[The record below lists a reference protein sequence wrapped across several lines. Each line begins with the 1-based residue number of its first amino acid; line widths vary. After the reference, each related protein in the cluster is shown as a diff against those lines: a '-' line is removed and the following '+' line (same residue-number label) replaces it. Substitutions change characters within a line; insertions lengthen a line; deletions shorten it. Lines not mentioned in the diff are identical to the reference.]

1 MPIPLSDIAA
11 IVAAARLQ
19 GPPTVRTG
27 LDRRPVRVLTLRGPR
42 PDELYD
48 FTLDDGHR
56 RWRLDSVSHASG
68 IDMHGRT
75 LGRRLS
81 ARLNVLHGTAA
92 EHFGQR
98 PRPSALP

>member
-1 MPIPLSDIAA
+1 MNISLSDIAA
-11 IVAAARLQ
+11 IVAAAHLQ
-19 GPPTVRTG
+19 GPPTVRAD
-27 LDRRPVRVLTLRGPR
+27 LDGKPVRVLTLRGSR
-42 PDELYD
+42 PGELYD

-56 RWRLDSVSHASG
+56 RWRLESVSHESG
-68 IDMHGRT
+68 VDTHGRT

-98 PRPSALP
+98 PLALP